1 MSLDLISQLEEQFPV
16 SRQVNIEGFPKTL
29 WVWRM
34 ETEQI
39 LAMAGSGVS
48 AGSDPSQ
55 IVEFGLRLI
64 GMAIGD
70 ENGPGVFDNDRAR
83 AFLRRQ
89 PNIVMAL
96 SNAVQEF
103 NELNGPS
110 DERKKSSETM
120 KDFET
125 SSPSQGESD
134 STTQNE
140 SSSDSAPEL

>member
-1 MSLDLISQLEEQFPV
+1 
-16 SRQVNIEGFPKTL
+16 
-29 WVWRM
+29 M

-48 AGSDPSQ
+48 AGSDPST

-64 GMAIGD
+64 GMAVGD

-110 DERKKSSETM
+110 DERKKSSEPM
-120 KDFET
+120 KSFET
-125 SSPSQGESD
+125 SLPSQEESD
-134 STTQNE
+134 STTHEE
-140 SSSDSAPEL
+140 SSNNSEAEL